1 MPQAFNGEMAREVG
15 HGVVATSLI
24 FAASVYLPV
33 VGFFS
38 SLFIPLPILFYRS
51 KLGRRA
57 GAVVAA
63 VSGTVVM
70 IVFGGPTLDLL
81 LFGELILL
89 GFALG
94 EQIERNVSIEK
105 TLLAACGTALGTA
118 GIVIVLAGSITGK
131 GVTALVADYVARN
144 LRLTLALY
152 ENMGMSADNIETIT
166 RSLDQLQY
174 VLVRIIPAM
183 SVASCLFV
191 AWACL
196 LVARP
201 LLARRSLPY
210 PDFGPLTDW
219 KAPEFL
225 VWGVIACGL
234 LLLVPEPGIKMIGLN
249 GLLILVTIYFFQGIA
264 IVAHFFERKHVPRP
278 FRVAFYGLLALQQL
292 LLLLVIGLGF
302 FDMWANFRKLGKEEN
317 S

>member
-57 GAVVAA
+57 GAVVAG

-70 IVFGGPTLDLL
+70 IVFGGPTLDML

-105 TLLAACGTALGTA
+105 TLVYACSAALGTA
-118 GIVIVLAGSITGK
+118 VVVIVLAGSVTGK

-144 LRLTLALY
+144 LKLTLALY
-152 ENMGMSADNIETIT
+152 ENMGMPADSIETIT

-201 LLARRSLPY
+201 MLQRRSLPY

-225 VWGVIACGL
+225 VWGVIVCGL

-249 GLLILVTIYFFQGIA
+249 GLLVLVTIYFFQGIA